1 MAVTSEKVG
10 SLLRMVLENGQDD
23 RGNFIF
29 KSKNFNNVKTE
40 ATAEQLYTVA
50 KSLEPLQQRELY
62 AIERKDDNK
71 IMNI

>member
-1 MAVTSEKVG
+1 MAVTSEKV
-10 SLLRMVLENGQDD
+10 SSQLQMVLENGQDE

-29 KSKNFNNVKTE
+29 KNKNFNNVKTV
-40 ATAEQLYTVA
+40 ATADQLYTVA
-50 KSLEPLQQRELY
+50 KALEPLQQRVLY